1 MKFESYDKTAEVLQ
15 PGEQALNL
23 PAASIAP
30 QRSSV
35 LRFASFLPVRGNH
48 FNAPILFQL
57 GVKLV
62 AVVGLVADQA
72 VRELMVNVRSKV
84 SSTRVTS

>member
-1 MKFESYDKTAEVLQ
+1 MKFVSYDKTAEVLQ
-15 PGEQALNL
+15 PGEQALDL

-62 AVVGLVADQA
+62 ADQA